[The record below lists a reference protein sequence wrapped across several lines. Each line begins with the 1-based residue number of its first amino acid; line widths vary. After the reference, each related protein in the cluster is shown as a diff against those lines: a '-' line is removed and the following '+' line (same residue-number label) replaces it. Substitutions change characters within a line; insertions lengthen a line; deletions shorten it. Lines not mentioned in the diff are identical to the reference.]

1 MIEELQKYPS
11 DMTVVTKEND
21 PFSNFGSCLDELRT
35 VSKRTASYV
44 ATGNDGRL
52 TIKRGEV
59 VVIGF
64 WNGY

>member
-1 MIEELQKYPS
+1 
-11 DMTVVTKEND
+11 MTVVTKEND
-21 PFSNFGSCLDELRT
+21 PFSNMGDCLDELGT
-35 VSKRTASYV
+35 VSKRTVGYV
-44 ATGNDGRL
+44 TTGEDGRL